1 MIYQTVL
8 IGIGGAGC
16 KIVHG
21 MQAENKKFYID
32 TDPKVVEEY
41 SGIRI
46 GTNTCSQ
53 YSACGDINL
62 GELSMREDK
71 AKVIESLK
79 EYSDFIIVAPLGG
92 GTSCGATR
100 RLVEYLLDENK
111 KVRILSS
118 MPFDFEGQL
127 RLRKAANT
135 LCYLQELCEVKA
147 LKTVDYRAIE
157 NIDLGEV
164 FDLQDKVYHEAI
176 VKYCV

>member
-1 MIYQTVL
+1 MQT
-8 IGIGGAGC
+8 
-16 KIVHG
+16 
-21 MQAENKKFYID
+21 ENKKFYID
-32 TDPKVVEEY
+32 TDIEVVEKY
-41 SGIRI
+41 SGFRI
-46 GTNTCSQ
+46 GCNSCGK

-62 GELSMREDK
+62 GELAMREDK
-71 AKVIESLK
+71 AKVINTLND
-79 EYSDFIIVAPLGG
+79 YSNFIIVAPLGG

-100 RLVEYLLDENK
+100 KLVEYLLDENK
-111 KVRILSS
+111 KVMVLSS

-157 NIDLGEV
+157 NIDLGGV